1 MTNRK
6 KKLLI
11 VKLSLILIGVL
22 IIFFTYYKNED
33 VFSEKI
39 ISSETQQKIKKQN
52 KKQDQKGDIFYNIE
66 YSGFDISGNRYIL
79 RSEEAR
85 NDKSNQQ
92 LIMMKFVTAIFY
104 FKDDTVLEIWSDSGI
119 YNNNTLDMTFNNN
132 VKAKYEKSE
141 LMADQAEYSNSKSFL
156 SITGKVKVK
165 DIKGTMFADKLLFDI
180 KKKTLNIASFNDN
193 KINANVNLK

>member
-11 VKLSLILIGVL
+11 VQLSLILIGVL

-52 KKQDQKGDIFYNIE
+52 KNQDQKGDIFYNIE

-119 YNNNTLDMTFNNN
+119 YNNNTLDKTFNNN
-132 VKAKYEKSE
+132 VKAKYEKLNGRSSGIFKLE
-141 LMADQAEYSNSKSFL
+141 KFFINYW
-156 SITGKVKVK
+156 KVKAK
-165 DIKGTMFADKLLFDI
+165 DIKGTMFADKLYLI
-180 KKKTLNIASFNDN
+180 
-193 KINANVNLK
+193 